1 MKKLLIILLL
11 FSFLISHAQQG
22 KALKVL
28 GTAFAWSILNGIGDG
43 LNDNGNKTWGHAVN
57 ALSYATLAAG
67 TIWSQPERED
77 WLSHLVIYGGA
88 RFVSFDPAYNLTR
101 DLRYDYIGTT
111 AGIDKAMTKV
121 PAHFRTFTRGV
132 VLCGTVGF
140 TFNEFPREKNY
151 RHNKTF
157 IR

>member
-11 FSFLISHAQQG
+11 FSTLTAHAQQG

-28 GTAFAWSILNGIGDG
+28 GTAFAFSILNGIGDG
-43 LNDNGNKTWGHAVN
+43 LNDSGHKTAGHAVN

-67 TIWSQPERED
+67 TIWSEPERKD
-77 WLSHLVIYGGA
+77 WWRHLIIYGGA
-88 RFVSFDPAYNLTR
+88 RYVTFDASYNLTR
-101 DLRYDYIGTT
+101 DLPITYIGTT
-111 AGIDKAMTKV
+111 AGSDRLLKKV
-121 PAHFRTFTRGV
+121 PAGFRTYTKGV
-132 VLCGTVGF
+132 VFVTTVGF

-157 IR
+157 R